1 MVHALLEA
9 HRVLKPDGLLL
20 DLRPAAVHRR
30 VGIAQG
36 DDYQLLW
43 RMRESFEDDHAADR
57 AIAQV
62 TGDGHFK
69 PAGRTRF
76 PCFRTMDT
84 LDEFR
89 EWLEDFDK
97 RKLQSHDWLVQRLER
112 KLDAMARD
120 VERADTRTA
129 KPKIVVS
136 APLALRVLRK
146 QCR

>member
-62 TGDGHFK
+62 TGDGYFK
-69 PAGRTRF
+69 SAARTRF
-76 PCFRTMDT
+76 PCFRVMDT

-89 EWLEDFDK
+89 EWLLDFVT
-97 RKLQSHDWLVQRLER
+97 RNEHESHDWLVRRLER
-112 KLDAMARD
+112 KLAAVALDSSS
-120 VERADTRTA
+120 A
-129 KPKIVVS
+129 KTKIVVS
-136 APLALRVLRK
+136 APLVLRVLKK
-146 QCR
+146 QDNC